1 MAMAV
6 PAVPLPLVLKRAV
19 LKQVVF
25 TGNFPFTCR
34 LHECFTSKR
43 FLSEESM
50 ASRLQQLNIATGTP
64 PVRTPQLN
72 IATGTPP
79 VRTPQ
84 LNIATGTPP
93 VRTPQLN
100 IRTVASCH
108 TSMNQTDTAKDPI
121 LMRGSSPADYT
132 NIDPRRNSIGPSV
145 SQVADNLEPCREISS
160 VMVPTSLLSGS
171 SDGVQLKK
179 KQLLSH
185 HLTRVQIE

>member
-84 LNIATGTPP
+84 LNI
-93 VRTPQLN
+93 
-100 IRTVASCH
+100 RTVASCH

-132 NIDPRRNSIGPSV
+132 NIDPRRNSVGPSV
-145 SQVADNLEPCREISS
+145 SQIADNLEPCREISS

>member
-25 TGNFPFTCR
+25 TGNFPFTCS

-50 ASRLQQLNIATGTP
+50 ASRLQ
-64 PVRTPQLN
+64 
-72 IATGTPP
+72 
-79 VRTPQ
+79 Q

-132 NIDPRRNSIGPSV
+132 NIDPRRNSVGPSV
-145 SQVADNLEPCREISS
+145 SQIADNLEPCREISS

-179 KQLLSH
+179 KQLLPH